1 MARVTH
7 ARSSDCPQLR
17 SECVTGG
24 DGHTP
29 PSPPFFP
36 IKQVLFQME
45 RVTRWQVKQA
55 TLDQKVRL
63 RMQLLRLMR
72 DL

>member
-1 MARVTH
+1 
-7 ARSSDCPQLR
+7 
-17 SECVTGG
+17 VTGG